1 MAHNTIQGIMIMGK
15 TRQWRVDAIHVNGY
29 HAPHILIET
38 ETDRLC
44 KAEAEALN
52 LANKVSVFSKMKD
65 WEIRVSLTNRKLFRG
80 KWYSELE
87 FQYKLEKSRG
97 AI

>member
-1 MAHNTIQGIMIMGK
+1 MAHNTISGIMMGK

-38 ETDRLC
+38 QTDRLC

-52 LANKVSVFSKMKD
+52 LAKTVSIFSKMKD
-65 WEIRVSLTNRKLFRG
+65 WEVSVTLTNRKLFRG
-80 KWYSELE
+80 KWYSESE
-87 FQYKLEKSRG
+87 FQYKLDRSKG